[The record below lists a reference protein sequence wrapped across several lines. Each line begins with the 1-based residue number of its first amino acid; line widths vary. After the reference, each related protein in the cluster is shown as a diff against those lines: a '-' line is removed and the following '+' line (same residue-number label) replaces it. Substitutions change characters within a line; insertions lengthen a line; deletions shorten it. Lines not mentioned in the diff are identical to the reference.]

1 MTTNNIQEK
10 KKTNLFIIIGIAA
23 VLLVIVLTVIL
34 LNGQEKPTTL
44 PTTISVSDAAERFA
58 AGAYLLDVR
67 EQSEWNEGHISG
79 AVLIPLAQLPAR
91 LSEIPADR
99 DVLIICRSGNRSA
112 QARDQLRAA
121 GFPNTTSID
130 GGMNAWIAAGL
141 PVVTGP

>member
-1 MTTNNIQEK
+1 MTINNIQEK

-34 LNGQEKPTTL
+34 LNGQQKPATL
-44 PTTISVSDAAERFA
+44 PAAISVSDAAERFA